1 MALIVQ
7 KYGGTSV
14 GTPERIKAVAD
25 RVKRFVDRGDQ
36 VVVVVSAM
44 SGETNRLVALSQA
57 VSSNPHPREMDVLL
71 STGEQVTIA
80 LLTLALQEQSLDARS
95 YLGSQVKILTDE
107 AHGKA
112 RIKAIDGESILTDL
126 NAGKVAVV
134 AGFQGIDGDG
144 NITTLGRGGSDT
156 TAVAVAAALKCR

>member
-57 VSSNPHPREMDVLL
+57 VS
-71 STGEQVTIA
+71 
-80 LLTLALQEQSLDARS
+80 TLIPKNISYVNNVPGRS
-95 YLGSQVKILTDE
+95 PMG
-107 AHGKA
+107 
-112 RIKAIDGESILTDL
+112 
-126 NAGKVAVV
+126 
-134 AGFQGIDGDG
+134 
-144 NITTLGRGGSDT
+144 
-156 TAVAVAAALKCR
+156 